1 MVGSKTLGEVAFQ
14 VVAFLTPP
22 HRLTRFR
29 GGLYFFY
36 RAKPTNKM
44 EIKMNQDRRKQID
57 EAAGMLQDALALIEQ
72 IRDEEQ
78 ESFENMPE
86 SLQLSD
92 RGVASEEA
100 AEVLEDAAV
109 NLQDMIDNILDAKG
123 V

>member
-1 MVGSKTLGEVAFQ
+1 
-14 VVAFLTPP
+14 
-22 HRLTRFR
+22 
-29 GGLYFFY
+29 
-36 RAKPTNKM
+36 
-44 EIKMNQDRRKQID
+44 MNQDRRKQID